1 MRSVPADKLE
11 PGMVLARPLQDLAGR
26 VLLTA
31 KSELTAKYI
40 QRIRSWGFD
49 DLTVEGEGDEE
60 EELPVIGYPIFGRP
74 WDEIEADVRSR
85 FVKARSS
92 ALVRSL
98 EKAVLAHL
106 EELAR
111 RYA

>member
-1 MRSVPADKLE
+1 MRIVPVNRLE
-11 PGMVLARPLQDLAGR
+11 PGMVLAKPLHDLSGR
-26 VLLTA
+26 ILLAART
-31 KSELTAKYI
+31 ELTARYI